1 MRLFFEDRVMTWLDS
16 FDIFDELGRKLF
28 RVSGTREGT
37 RKLKVYD
44 AFAHNKQVASLK
56 SSENNSEAVEIK
68 HGKRFVSTVRRA
80 LRRMKTFFDLG
91 FLNWY
96 AAGDFGK
103 GSFRI
108 FDANDRVIA
117 SVSEEFVHREE
128 MRCIDTLPEFALHAL
143 AFTLAIDV
151 QETEAE
157 EEAPAPA
164 DPSQPIPHNG

>member
-28 RVSGTREGT
+28 RVSGASTGP

-44 AFAHNKQVASLK
+44 AFAHNKTVVSLK
-56 SSENNSEAVEIK
+56 ESEQAPSVDIK

-80 LRRMKTFFDLG
+80 FMRMKSSLFDLG

-96 AAGDFGK
+96 ASGNFGDGC
-103 GSFRI
+103 FRI

-117 SVSEEFVHREE
+117 SVTEECVHREE
-128 MRCIDTLPEFALHAL
+128 VRCIDTLPEYALHAL

-151 QETEAE
+151 QETEP
-157 EEAPAPA
+157 EALPEASEPVN
-164 DPSQPIPHNG
+164 P

>member
-28 RVSGTREGT
+28 RVSGTGEGT

-56 SSENNSEAVEIK
+56 SSENDSEAVEIK
-68 HGKRFVSTVRRA
+68 HGTRFVSTVRRA
-80 LRRMKTFFDLG
+80 FRRMKGFFDLG

-96 AAGDFGK
+96 ATGDFDK

-108 FDANDRVIA
+108 LDANDRVIA

-128 MRCIDTLPEFALHAL
+128 MRCIDTLPEFVLHTL

-151 QETEAE
+151 QETESE
-157 EEAPAPA
+157 EEGAQTTGPV
-164 DPSQPIPHNG
+164 DP

>member
-56 SSENNSEAVEIK
+56 ANEEEDPAVDIK
-68 HGKRFVSTVRRA
+68 HGTRFVSTVRRA
-80 LRRMKTFFDLG
+80 FRRMKGFFDLG

-96 AAGDFGK
+96 AAGDFDK

-151 QETEAE
+151 QETPPE
-157 EEAPAPA
+157 EPAA
-164 DPSQPIPHNG
+164 ASSGTTES